1 MTLEEIRKGSVLLF
15 DKPFGWSSF
24 DVVNKVKRM
33 TKAKTGHA
41 GTLDPNATGLLILC
55 TGSFTKRIP
64 EFQDTQKE
72 YTGTMILGATTP
84 SYDTEKEIDRRFD
97 TSSVTTEMIY
107 AAIPSFMGEILQSPP
122 NFSAIYVDGRRAYK
136 KARSGH
142 DFEIEKRKVTLF
154 EFEITGIEMPAV
166 HFRIICGKGFYVRS
180 LVNDFGKALNNGAYL
195 SALCRTRIGNYLLQ
209 DAWQVDDFTKF
220 VLAAEAKEAGVTES
234 E

>member
-24 DVVNKVKRM
+24 DVVNKVKRW

-55 TGSFTKRIP
+55 TGTFTKRIP
-64 EFQDTQKE
+64 QFQDTQKE

-97 TSSVTTEMIY
+97 TAVITKEMIY
-107 AAIPSFMGEILQSPP
+107 AAIPLFMGEILQSPP

-142 DFEIEKRKVTLF
+142 DFEIEKRKVMLYD
-154 EFEITGIEMPAV
+154 FEITGIEMPAV
-166 HFRIICGKGFYVRS
+166 HFSIVCGKGFYVRS
-180 LVNDFGKALNNGAYL
+180 LVNDFGKVLNNGAYL
-195 SALCRTRIGNYLLQ
+195 SALCRTRIGDYHLK
-209 DAWQVDDFTKF
+209 DAWQMDDFTKW
-220 VLAAEAKEAGVTES
+220 VHALEAKEKEETEQ
-234 E
+234 

>member
-1 MTLEEIRKGSVLLF
+1 MTLEEIRNGSVLLF

-24 DVVNKVKRM
+24 DVVNKVKRW

-64 EFQDTQKE
+64 QFQDTQKE

-84 SYDTEKEIDRRFD
+84 SYDTEKEIDKRFD
-97 TSSVTTEMIY
+97 TTGITEEMIF
-107 AAIPSFMGEILQSPP
+107 ASVRFFTGEILQAPP

-142 DFEIEKRKVTLF
+142 AFEIEKRKVMLY

-166 HFRIICGKGFYVRS
+166 HFRIVCGKGFYVRS
-180 LVNDFGKALNNGAYL
+180 LVNDFGKALKNGAYL
-195 SALCRTRIGNYLLQ
+195 STLCRTRIGDYHLK
-209 DAWQVDDFTKF
+209 DAWQMEDFTKW
-220 VLAAEAKEAGVTES
+220 VHAMEAKGKEEK
-234 E
+234 EL